1 VSRRTDQIG
10 STIQRAIQ
18 KILADG
24 LADPRVRGLITVS
37 GVEMSDDLRRAIVLV
52 SVYPAEHQELTMH
65 GLRSATGHLRRRL
78 ASATALP
85 VLPQLVFRLDTTMKR
100 QAAVLEALAKVAA
113 EREEMQS
120 DGNDVSAARD
130 DPDAGFD
137 AAPQPPEEH
146 TS

>member
-1 VSRRTDQIG
+1 MSRRTDQMG

-37 GVEMSDDLRRAIVLV
+37 GVELSDDLRRAVVLV

-65 GLRSATGHLRRRL
+65 GLRSAAGHLRRRL

-85 VLPQLVFRLDTTMKR
+85 VLPQLVFRLDKTMKR

-113 EREEMQS
+113 EREETQS
-120 DGNDVSAARD
+120 TGNDVPGTR
-130 DPDAGFD
+130 AGID

-146 TS
+146 TP

>member
-1 VSRRTDQIG
+1 MSRRTDQMG

-37 GVEMSDDLRRAIVLV
+37 GVELSDDLRRAVVLV

-65 GLRSATGHLRRRL
+65 GLRSAAGHLRRRL

-85 VLPQLVFRLDTTMKR
+85 VLPQLVFRLDKTMKR

-113 EREEMQS
+113 EREDAPS
-120 DGNDVSAARD
+120 TGNDVPGTRD
-130 DPDAGFD
+130 DTEAGIDAT
-137 AAPQPPEEH
+137 PQPPEEH
-146 TS
+146 TP